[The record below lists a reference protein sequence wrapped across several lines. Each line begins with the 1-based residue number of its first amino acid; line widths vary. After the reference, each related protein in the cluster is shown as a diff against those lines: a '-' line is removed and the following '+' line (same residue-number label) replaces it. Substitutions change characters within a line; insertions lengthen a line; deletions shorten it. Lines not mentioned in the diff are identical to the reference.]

1 MNSPPRNEKGHFL
14 PGHSGNPNG
23 LKAKPFSTWKLKY
36 DSQIRLDEAI
46 CNTGAMTLPDLK
58 DLLNNDTNADM
69 LMIVQARIMAIKGN
83 LSAINFLCERIL
95 GKVMTSIE
103 LSGPDGKAIEIES
116 KIPTMTKQEL
126 IEAAEASIKLLKAGG
141 DPNGSSNI

>member
-1 MNSPPRNEKGHFL
+1 MSSPPRNEKGHFL
-14 PGHSGNPNG
+14 PGYSGNPKG
-23 LKAKPFSTWKLKY
+23 LPGKPFSTWKLRY
-36 DSQIRLDEAI
+36 DAQIRLDEAI

-58 DLLNNDTNADM
+58 DLLNNETNADM
-69 LMIVQARIMAIKGN
+69 LMVVQARLMAIKG
-83 LSAINFLCERIL
+83 SMTAINFLAERIL

-126 IEAAEASIKLLKAGG
+126 IDAAEASIKLLKAGG
-141 DPNGSSNI
+141 DPSGNE